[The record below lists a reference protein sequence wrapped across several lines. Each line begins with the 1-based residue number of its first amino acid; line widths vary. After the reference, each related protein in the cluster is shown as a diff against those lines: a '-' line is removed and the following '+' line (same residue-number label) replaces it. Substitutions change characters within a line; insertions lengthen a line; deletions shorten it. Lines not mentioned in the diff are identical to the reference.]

1 MPKPNR
7 RRSRPIL
14 IEYEVAGVGR
24 RISAFLFDFLLLQ
37 LPYLALIAWLLLE
50 AYINSLLIALVL
62 ALPAVLYHL
71 LWEVLAGGQ
80 TPGKRLVKLKV
91 VKLDGTEPYFE
102 QYLVRWACRLVDIVP
117 YGAVAVLMIL
127 FAGKGQRLGDKLANT
142 IVVKYD
148 PTVLEQLLAD
158 EDVQNHQLVY
168 PEANQ
173 LSPHQVALIRKILA
187 QYRKTGQ
194 AGPVQSLAEMIQQ
207 ELNLNQV
214 EDSPVAFLTQLGQD
228 FDYLKAKSN

>member
-14 IEYEVAGVGR
+14 IDYEVAGVGR